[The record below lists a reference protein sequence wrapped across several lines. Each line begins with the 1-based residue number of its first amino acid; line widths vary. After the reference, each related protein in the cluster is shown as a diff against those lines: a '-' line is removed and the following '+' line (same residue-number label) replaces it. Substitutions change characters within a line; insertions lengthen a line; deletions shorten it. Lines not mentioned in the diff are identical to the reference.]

1 VAFSKLTLKEITNK
15 ICDGV
20 EARAEQG
27 LYTYRI
33 ICYTEIFV
41 VTCNN
46 LVYGILILRETPWSA
61 SYS

>member
-15 ICDGV
+15 IGDGV

-33 ICYTEIFV
+33 ICAYLNISK
-41 VTCNN
+41 
-46 LVYGILILRETPWSA
+46 YW
-61 SYS
+61 